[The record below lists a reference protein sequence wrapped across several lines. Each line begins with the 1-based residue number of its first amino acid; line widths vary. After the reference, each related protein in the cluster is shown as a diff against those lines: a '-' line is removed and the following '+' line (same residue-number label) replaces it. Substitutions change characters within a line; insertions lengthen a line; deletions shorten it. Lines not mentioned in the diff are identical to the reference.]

1 MTVATIKPRMAVKHK
16 HKIRWNRILPFYI
29 MGAPMLIYLFINNYM
44 PLYGLLFAFKQVNL
58 RKGVLGSPWVGL
70 DNFLFLFATDDAWI
84 MTRNTVLYN
93 LAFLILGP
101 ILGITIAICLNTVRS
116 KLAGKIYQTT
126 ILLPNLMSMVVVSYL
141 VYALLSPSTGML
153 NSLIQAFGGTKID
166 WYADAAKWPFIL
178 IFTNQWHALGFN
190 SIVYLSSIVGISQD
204 YYEAA
209 ELDGAS
215 KWQQITKI
223 TLPLLKGTVITL
235 TILGIGRMFRSDFGL
250 FYQVPM
256 NNGALYSTTQTIDTY
271 VFRAL
276 LQLGNFGMSSAAGFY
291 QSVVGFILVV
301 TANAIIR
308 KISSSD
314 ALF

>member
-1 MTVATIKPRMAVKHK
+1 MAVKHK

-178 IFTNQWHALGFN
+178 IFTNQ
-190 SIVYLSSIVGISQD
+190 
-204 YYEAA
+204 
-209 ELDGAS
+209 
-215 KWQQITKI
+215 
-223 TLPLLKGTVITL
+223 
-235 TILGIGRMFRSDFGL
+235 
-250 FYQVPM
+250 
-256 NNGALYSTTQTIDTY
+256 
-271 VFRAL
+271 
-276 LQLGNFGMSSAAGFY
+276 
-291 QSVVGFILVV
+291 
-301 TANAIIR
+301 
-308 KISSSD
+308 
-314 ALF
+314 